1 MEKLNFFST
10 ENIKDFFN
18 QMAIKIISLQS
29 RGYDVD
35 TNISVQGDT
44 IYYNI
49 NLIIP
54 NFIEKI
60 EVPIT
65 ITKDNI

>member
-1 MEKLNFFST
+1 MEKFSFFST

-18 QMAIKIISLQS
+18 QMAIKIISLRS

-49 NLIIP
+49 DLIIP
-54 NFIEKI
+54 KFIEKI